1 MFDESYCEQGRNFA
15 NKIWNAFRLV
25 KGWEV
30 DENLANPNAQAILWF
45 ENRFNEALAEIE
57 DNFKQYRLS
66 EALMASYKLVW
77 DDFCAWYL
85 EMVKPAYQHPIDAE
99 TLKVTIGFFEKIL
112 TLLHPY
118 MPFLTEELW
127 HDELFGE
134 KGEMDCCIVAAYPVV
149 GTADAA
155 LLKEVEVVKGLVAEI
170 RNVRNTKQISP
181 KEALPLNI
189 KVNSGLDYEKWM
201 NIIFK
206 LANINEVEFVNDKIA
221 GAASFMVG
229 NDEFFIQ
236 LNETIDV
243 AAEKERLNVELV
255 YLQGFLKSVDAKL
268 SNERFVQNAKP
279 EIIQN
284 ERNKKADA
292 EAKISIIVGQIESLG

>member
-1 MFDESYCEQGRNFA
+1 
-15 NKIWNAFRLV
+15 
-25 KGWEV
+25 
-30 DENLANPNAQAILWF
+30 
-45 ENRFNEALAEIE
+45 
-57 DNFKQYRLS
+57 
-66 EALMASYKLVW
+66 
-77 DDFCAWYL
+77 
-85 EMVKPAYQHPIDAE
+85 
-99 TLKVTIGFFEKIL
+99 
-112 TLLHPY
+112 
-118 MPFLTEELW
+118 
-127 HDELFGE
+127 
-134 KGEMDCCIVAAYPVV
+134 
-149 GTADAA
+149 
-155 LLKEVEVVKGLVAEI
+155 
-170 RNVRNTKQISP
+170 
-181 KEALPLNI
+181 LPLNI

-206 LANINEVEFVNDKIA
+206 LANINEVAFVNDKIA

-243 AAEKERLNVELV
+243 EAEKERLNAELV

-292 EAKISIIVGQIESLG
+292 EAKIGIIVGQIESLV